1 MARSRGVRGAA
12 SLCAVAALLYLLARA
27 VLYAAVSGLLGL
39 VQPGASLARPVGVS
53 DAVLAV
59 LQILIGLEAI
69 LLPLWGLLRFS
80 RLQRGDLRILLP
92 APWSP
97 AFCLPVFLGAANAAN
112 LAGALLAGLL
122 GAESATTRL
131 PSGGPELF
139 LQFMALCVLPGLL
152 GAESATTR
160 LPSGGPELFLQFMAL
175 CVLPAVTEELFFR
188 GALQGLLRP
197 CGSAVAIFGPA
208 LLFSLLHLDA
218 IQGLTALVCG
228 VFLGWLAER
237 SGSILPGILLHFV
250 NNCLAFCNLYLRLYA
265 PGDIS
270 FAFAL
275 FVLLFFPLFSLW
287 LLYHARKQG
296 FHFSAGLRPGVDVLG
311 VFTSPAY
318 TVTVVFLLLYT
329 VFLT

>member
-27 VLYAAVSGLLGL
+27 VLYAAVSSLLGL

-59 LQILIGLEAI
+59 LQILIGLGAI

-122 GAESATTRL
+122 GAETTSA
-131 PSGGPELF
+131 
-139 LQFMALCVLPGLL
+139 
-152 GAESATTR
+152 R

-237 SGSILPGILLHFV
+237 SGSILPGMLLHFV

-265 PGDIS
+265 PGDVS
-270 FAFAL
+270 FAFEL

-318 TVTVVFLLLYT
+318 TVTVLFLLLYT

>member
-39 VQPGASLARPVGVS
+39 VQPGASLARPLGVS

-59 LQILIGLEAI
+59 LQILIGLGAI

-112 LAGALLAGLL
+112 LAGALLA
-122 GAESATTRL
+122 
-131 PSGGPELF
+131 
-139 LQFMALCVLPGLL
+139 GLL

-265 PGDIS
+265 PGDVS
-270 FAFAL
+270 FAFEL
-275 FVLLFFPLFSLW
+275 FVLLFFPLFCLW

>member
-59 LQILIGLEAI
+59 LQILIGLGAI

-112 LAGALLAGLL
+112 LAGALLA
-122 GAESATTRL
+122 
-131 PSGGPELF
+131 
-139 LQFMALCVLPGLL
+139 GLL

-265 PGDIS
+265 PGDVS
-270 FAFAL
+270 FAFEL

>member
-59 LQILIGLEAI
+59 LQILIGLGAI

-122 GAESATTRL
+122 GAERAT
-131 PSGGPELF
+131 P
-139 LQFMALCVLPGLL
+139 
-152 GAESATTR
+152 R

-265 PGDIS
+265 PGDVS
-270 FAFAL
+270 FAFEL

>member
-59 LQILIGLEAI
+59 LQILIGLGAI

-122 GAESATTRL
+122 GAESA
-131 PSGGPELF
+131 
-139 LQFMALCVLPGLL
+139 
-152 GAESATTR
+152 SAR

-197 CGSAVAIFGPA
+197 CGSAAAIFGPA

-265 PGDIS
+265 PGDVS
-270 FAFAL
+270 FAFEL

-318 TVTVVFLLLYT
+318 TVTVLFLLLYT

>member
-27 VLYAAVSGLLGL
+27 VLYAAVSSLLGL

-59 LQILIGLEAI
+59 LQILIGLGAI

-122 GAESATTRL
+122 GAETTSA
-131 PSGGPELF
+131 
-139 LQFMALCVLPGLL
+139 
-152 GAESATTR
+152 R

-197 CGSAVAIFGPA
+197 CGSAAAIFGPA

-237 SGSILPGILLHFV
+237 SGSILPGMLLHFV

-265 PGDIS
+265 PGDVS
-270 FAFAL
+270 FAFEL

-318 TVTVVFLLLYT
+318 TVTVLFLLLYT

>member
-59 LQILIGLEAI
+59 LQILIGLGAI

-122 GAESATTRL
+122 GAETTNARL
-131 PSGGPELF
+131 PSGGPD
-139 LQFMALCVLPGLL
+139 
-152 GAESATTR
+152 
-160 LPSGGPELFLQFMAL
+160 LFLQFMAL

-197 CGSAVAIFGPA
+197 CGSAAAIFGPA

-237 SGSILPGILLHFV
+237 SGSILPGMLLHFV

-265 PGDIS
+265 PGDVS
-270 FAFAL
+270 FAFEL

>member
-27 VLYAAVSGLLGL
+27 VLYAAVSSLLGL

-59 LQILIGLEAI
+59 LQILIGLGAI

-112 LAGALLAGLL
+112 LAGALLAALL
-122 GAESATTRL
+122 GAESA
-131 PSGGPELF
+131 S
-139 LQFMALCVLPGLL
+139 
-152 GAESATTR
+152 TR

-197 CGSAVAIFGPA
+197 CGSAAAIFGPA

-237 SGSILPGILLHFV
+237 SGSILPGMLLHFV

-265 PGDIS
+265 PGDVS
-270 FAFAL
+270 FAFEL

-318 TVTVVFLLLYT
+318 TVTVLFLLLYT

>member
-59 LQILIGLEAI
+59 LQILIGLGAI

-122 GAESATTRL
+122 GAETTSA
-131 PSGGPELF
+131 
-139 LQFMALCVLPGLL
+139 
-152 GAESATTR
+152 R

-197 CGSAVAIFGPA
+197 CGSAAAIFGPA

-265 PGDIS
+265 PGDVS
-270 FAFAL
+270 FAFEL

>member
-59 LQILIGLEAI
+59 LQILIGLGAI

-122 GAESATTRL
+122 GAESASARL

-139 LQFMALCVLPGLL
+139 LQFI
-152 GAESATTR
+152 
-160 LPSGGPELFLQFMAL
+160 AL

-197 CGSAVAIFGPA
+197 CGSAAAIFGPA

-237 SGSILPGILLHFV
+237 SGSILPGMLLHFV

-265 PGDIS
+265 PGDVS
-270 FAFAL
+270 FAFEL

-318 TVTVVFLLLYT
+318 TVTVLFLLLYT